1 MEETRYEFKAEIQQ
15 LLNILVHS
23 LYTDREIF
31 VRELISNAVDAL
43 NRVQFEMLTNRQ
55 VLDPDAE
62 LAIRV
67 SVDEEAKTIT
77 VSDTGIGMTRQEIV
91 ENLGT
96 IAQSGAAA
104 FIKRLQ
110 ATEEGQQPT
119 LEMIGQFGVGFYSAF
134 MVAQEVRVVSRSY
147 LPDAEACEW
156 VSDGSASFVV
166 RPADKAERGTDVIV
180 KLKEEAAE
188 FASAWR
194 LEQIVK
200 RHSDFVSFPIYLGD
214 EAVNRQKPLWR
225 QSPGEV
231 DQEYAEFYRHL
242 THDFEDPLLVSHL
255 VADVP
260 VDIRSILYVPS
271 HRERGPLDLRTDYGL
286 RLYAKGVL
294 IQENNKDLLPN
305 YLRFI
310 EGVIE
315 SEDLPLNV
323 SRETVQNNPAIRRI
337 QKALVGKLIRE
348 METLAQDKPDE
359 YRHLW
364 QEFGVFIKEGVATDL
379 AAKEDLLPLLRFH
392 SSKAE
397 EDGLVSL
404 AESRSRMPDDQPAIY
419 YLLGDDL
426 NAVPHSPHLDYFRA
440 HDVEVLYMVDPIDSF
455 MVMALAEFE
464 GKPLKNVD
472 DATIELPE
480 KEEPE
485 TPAEEAIPEPDFN
498 SLIARFVQALGDR
511 VAEVRESKVLR
522 GSPCRL
528 VSPEN
533 APGQEMQRVY
543 RILNKEYQVPKK
555 ILEINRRHPII
566 RNLAHLV
573 AETPDDPVI
582 DLAVEQL
589 YENQLLIEGLHPN
602 PASMTERLQELMEA
616 ATARRPPAPG

>member
-67 SVDEEAKTIT
+67 SADEEAKTIT
-77 VSDTGIGMTRQEIV
+77 VSDTGVGMTRQEIV

-134 MVAQEVRVVSRSY
+134 MVAHEVRVVSRSY

-156 VSDGSASFVV
+156 VSDGSASFAV

-188 FASAWR
+188 FASTWR

-310 EGVIE
+310 EGVVE

-359 YRHLW
+359 YHRLW

-379 AAKEDLLPLLRFH
+379 TAKEDLLPLLRFH

-404 AESRSRMPDDQPAIY
+404 AEYRARMPDDQPAIY

-426 NAVPHSPHLDYFRA
+426 NAVPHSPHLDHFRA
-440 HDVEVLYMVDPIDSF
+440 HDVEVLYMVDPIDNF
-455 MVMALAEFE
+455 MVMALTEFE
-464 GKPLKNVD
+464 GKPLRNVD

-498 SLIARFVQALGDR
+498 ALVARFVQALGDR

-543 RILNKEYQVPKK
+543 RILNKEYQIPKK

-566 RNLAHLV
+566 RNLSHLV

-582 DLAVEQL
+582 DLTVEQL

-602 PASMTERLQELMEA
+602 PASMTTRLQELMEA

>member
-77 VSDTGIGMTRQEIV
+77 VSDTGVGMTRQEIV

-110 ATEEGQQPT
+110 AAEEGQQPT

-156 VSDGSASFVV
+156 VSDGSASFAV

-188 FASAWR
+188 FASTWR

-242 THDFEDPLLVSHL
+242 THDFEDPLLISHL

-310 EGVIE
+310 EGVVE

-359 YRHLW
+359 YRRLW

-379 AAKEDLLPLLRFH
+379 TAKEDLLPLLRFH
-392 SSKAE
+392 SSKTE

-404 AESRSRMPDDQPAIY
+404 AEYRARMPDDQPAIY

-426 NAVPHSPHLDYFRA
+426 NAVPHSPHLDHFRA
-440 HDVEVLYMVDPIDSF
+440 HDVEVLYMVDPIDNF
-455 MVMALAEFE
+455 MVMALTEFE
-464 GKPLKNVD
+464 GKPLRNVD

-498 SLIARFVQALGDR
+498 ALVARFVQALGDR

-582 DLAVEQL
+582 DLTVEQL

-602 PASMTERLQELMEA
+602 PASMTARLQELMEA